1 MKEIKIGD
9 QIWSAS
15 NLNVDKFQNGDL
27 VPQALD
33 EEDWINAGINKK
45 PCWCYYEEDS
55 NNGEKFGKLYNW
67 FAVNDPRGIAPVGF
81 HVPTIGEW
89 KILSDY
95 LGGDSIAG
103 QKMKSNYGWKNNG
116 NGTNSIGFKG
126 LAGGLRYSFGNFSAV
141 GAHCYWWSSSEG
153 NTAGNTASA
162 WYRDLGCTNGIAVRN
177 LTNKKKGFSVRCLRD

>member
-1 MKEIKIGD
+1 MSFKIKAQEFHIGS
-9 QIWSAS
+9 QIWARK
-15 NLNVDKFQNGDL
+15 NLDVSIYRNGDTIQQIKEGSSWANL
-27 VPQALD
+27 SVGA
-33 EEDWINAGINKK
+33 
-45 PCWCYYEEDS
+45 WCYYENKSTNDTTY
-55 NNGEKFGKLYNW
+55 GKLYNW

-116 NGTNSIGFKG
+116 NGTNSIGFEG
-126 LAGGLRYSFGNFSAV
+126 LAGGRRYSFGNFSAV

-153 NTAGNTASA
+153 NISSA
-162 WYRDLGCTNGIAVRN
+162 WLRILDYNCDILKSNTCY
-177 LTNKKKGFSVRCLRD
+177 KQSGFSVRCLKD